1 MMENGNS
8 GSKFHALLGKALT
21 DYDFRAQLMD
31 EGQQVQALESMGI
44 APTPEALA
52 ALNDSIEALKRLAN
66 LEDTV
71 AVA

>member
-1 MMENGNS
+1 MMENGNG

-21 DYDFRAQLMD
+21 DYEFRAQLMD
-31 EGQQVQALESMGI
+31 EGQQAQALESMGI
-44 APTPEALA
+44 KPTAEALA
-52 ALNDSIEALKRLAN
+52 ALNESIGALTRLAN